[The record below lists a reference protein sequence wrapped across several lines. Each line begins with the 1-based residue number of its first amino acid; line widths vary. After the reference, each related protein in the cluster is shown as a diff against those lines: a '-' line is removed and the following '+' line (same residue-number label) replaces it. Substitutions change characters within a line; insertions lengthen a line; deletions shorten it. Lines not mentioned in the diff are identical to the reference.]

1 MTAREW
7 LDNATALREEVKS
20 LGHTADFA
28 DDTDRE
34 IVELLLRKVDGGF
47 NRLDSIAQDYVPDD
61 QAGAEAKP
69 QEGGSDSPTVTPAA
83 QKPTPPRA
91 ETRVPPGRRR

>member
-61 QAGAEAKP
+61 QGEGEGRPKPAGD
-69 QEGGSDSPTVTPAA
+69 DSPTVTPAA

-91 ETRVPPGRRR
+91 ANPTPPGRRR